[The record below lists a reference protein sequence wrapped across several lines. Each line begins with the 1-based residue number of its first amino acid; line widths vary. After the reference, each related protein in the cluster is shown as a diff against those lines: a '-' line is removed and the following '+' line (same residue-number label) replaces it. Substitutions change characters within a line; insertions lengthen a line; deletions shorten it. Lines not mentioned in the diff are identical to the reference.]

1 MKALGYGEPIL
12 LNDSC
17 MDIHDYLFLIVK
29 MGVSIISSIISAAQG
44 QRIYTLTK
52 SNAEQLINITID
64 EGARQ
69 EIQTALDNDN
79 EVLVHQSPVS
89 EFGWSGSGYMIIDP
103 DSGAGAYKISGGAN
117 GGFLSD
123 DLAGFLTAIGFAA
136 GSLSSFFTV
145 LILGVNI
152 LAVTA
157 VVITALLIVDL
168 ILDYDTLDEQ
178 CKIGMTKGLIGLA
191 ILAGIVGAIFLPPLL
206 AIVALY
212 TGLLAGSGTISV
224 LSSLDACKK

>member
-1 MKALGYGEPIL
+1 
-12 LNDSC
+12 
-17 MDIHDYLFLIVK
+17 
-29 MGVSIISSIISAAQG
+29 
-44 QRIYTLTK
+44 
-52 SNAEQLINITID
+52 
-64 EGARQ
+64 
-69 EIQTALDNDN
+69 
-79 EVLVHQSPVS
+79 
-89 EFGWSGSGYMIIDP
+89 MIIDP

-123 DLAGFLTAIGFAA
+123 DLAGFLTAIGFAV